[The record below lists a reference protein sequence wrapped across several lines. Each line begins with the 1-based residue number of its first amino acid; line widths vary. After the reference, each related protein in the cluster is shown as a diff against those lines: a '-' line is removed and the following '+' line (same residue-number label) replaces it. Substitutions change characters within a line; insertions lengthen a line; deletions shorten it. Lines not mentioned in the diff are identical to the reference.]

1 MTPLALVI
9 FIAPH
14 VLKELAI
21 IAPFGGL
28 LPRLHR
34 PVGVALLGPVGHNLW
49 CRGHV
54 QRCAWQCYTST
65 SFCTGASNASNNTA
79 SMPTKSAGHKCTSS
93 PPERREKT
101 GLVLAA
107 GWHWRSSCHSLE
119 RAKFIWW
126 HRLRAIRACWGGK
139 AEF

>member
-34 PVGVALLGPVGHNLW
+34 PVGVALLGPVGHKFW
-49 CRGHV
+49 CMGHA
-54 QRCAWQCYTST
+54 QWCAWQCYTSA
-65 SFCTGASNASNNTA
+65 SFCTGPGIASNNT
-79 SMPTKSAGHKCTSS
+79 SGIPTKSAGHMGTSIPS
-93 PPERREKT
+93 ERREEN
-101 GLVLAA
+101 GLVPAA
-107 GWHWRSSCHSLE
+107 GWHRRSS
-119 RAKFIWW
+119 
-126 HRLRAIRACWGGK
+126 
-139 AEF
+139 